1 MLPRYHRIPDAE
13 LDEFIAIY
21 REEFGEEIGRTEAAE
36 MASRLVM
43 LYALLSK
50 KLPETKNAALSVMQ
64 PEEDRPDDR
73 PPIGFRT

>member
-1 MLPRYHRIPDAE
+1 MLPKYRRIPDAE

-21 REEFGEEIGRTEAAE
+21 KKEFGKELDRTEASE

-43 LYALLSK
+43 LYALLSRK
-50 KLPETKNAALSVMQ
+50 VPETSAAPPSATRLDEN
-64 PEEDRPDDR
+64 PPDDR

>member
-36 MASRLVM
+36 MASRVLM
-43 LYALLSK
+43 LYTLISRR
-50 KLPETKNAALSVMQ
+50 LPEARNTESTIMRHD
-64 PEEDRPDDR
+64 EDRPDNR
-73 PPIGFRT
+73 LPIGFRT